1 MLHTAFY
8 RNYTWHFN
16 LTADESTMR
25 VSSPDYFKPAIRFEL
40 QYQIGESW
48 FLLGDQVRAS
58 VPDR

>member
-8 RNYTWHFN
+8 QNYTWHFN

-25 VSSPDYFKPAIRFEL
+25 VSLLDYFKPAIRFEL

-48 FLLGDQVRAS
+48 YLPDDQV
-58 VPDR
+58 